1 MILAL
6 FMLICV
12 NALVPG
18 VHSVHS
24 SPFLWGG
31 GVENPT
37 KILKRV
43 GLTGSQLLEG
53 VAGKGDDFFQGW
65 GLHFSEKI

>member
-1 MILAL
+1 MILAP

-12 NALVPG
+12 NPLVPG

-31 GVENPT
+31 VENPT
-37 KILKRV
+37 KFLKRV

-53 VAGKGDDFFQGW
+53 VAGKEDGFFQGW